1 MDENGKKD
9 RLVRY
14 VHAAEADDKLLE
26 LLKYAEN
33 GETIIITRHGKPVA
47 HLTPP
52 DEECERELREEA
64 WGEFRRRQA
73 TWKMTKMTTQEIL
86 DLRHEGH
93 RF

>member
-33 GETIIITRHGKPVA
+33 SETIIITRHGKPVA
-47 HLTPP
+47 HLTPQ
-52 DEECERELREEA
+52 DEECESELREEA

>member
-33 GETIIITRHGKPVA
+33 SETIIITRHGKPVVSDVGSDSA
-47 HLTPP
+47 
-52 DEECERELREEA
+52 
-64 WGEFRRRQA
+64 
-73 TWKMTKMTTQEIL
+73 
-86 DLRHEGH
+86 RHG
-93 RF
+93 